1 MDTRSDKPNKLKR
14 EYDPNFKIT
23 PEYRNSLPDVQ
34 NSGSS
39 DMQGANVPILQVG
52 ISGFRLPLRY
62 VGPDGEDLTL
72 ESRVTGT
79 VSLDAD
85 KKGINMSRI
94 IRIFYE
100 YEKEVFSR
108 KLSIAYCAIT
118 RNNSIPERPVSRL
131 IFRIPWCRK
140 VCVAGWRA
148 ISIIIV
154 VLRELLTGQTG
165 YERL

>member
-1 MDTRSDKPNKLKR
+1 MDTKSDQPQKLKR
-14 EYDPNFKIT
+14 EYDQNFQVT

-39 DMQGANVPILQVG
+39 DMQGSNVPILQVG

-94 IRIFYE
+94 IRIF
-100 YEKEVFSR
+100 
-108 KLSIAYCAIT
+108 
-118 RNNSIPERPVSRL
+118 
-131 IFRIPWCRK
+131 
-140 VCVAGWRA
+140 
-148 ISIIIV
+148 
-154 VLRELLTGQTG
+154 LRV
-165 YERL
+165 

>member
-1 MDTRSDKPNKLKR
+1 MDTKSDQPQKLKR
-14 EYDPNFKIT
+14 EYDQNFQVT

-39 DMQGANVPILQVG
+39 DMQGSNVPILQVG

-94 IRIFYE
+94 IRIFTSMKRGFLPGDTRPCFKTLQRKARFPRGPYKSGLFLSHGS
-100 YEKEVFSR
+100 EKPAKWTGR
-108 KLSIAYCAIT
+108 L
-118 RNNSIPERPVSRL
+118 PVL
-131 IFRIPWCRK
+131 
-140 VCVAGWRA
+140 
-148 ISIIIV
+148 
-154 VLRELLTGQTG
+154 
-165 YERL
+165 